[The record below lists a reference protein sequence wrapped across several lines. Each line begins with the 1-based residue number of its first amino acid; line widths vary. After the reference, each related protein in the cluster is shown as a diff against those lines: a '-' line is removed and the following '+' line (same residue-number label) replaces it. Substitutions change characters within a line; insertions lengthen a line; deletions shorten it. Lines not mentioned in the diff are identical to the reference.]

1 MTSWHE
7 KLLGGFKRTSDRLI
21 GNLAGLGTGPLD
33 KATLDEIEE
42 ALIASDLGPE
52 TAARIRQRLSVGTFE
67 RGMEELGIRLVVAE
81 EIEKVLDTVA
91 TPLEITGFPRPH
103 VILVIGVNGSG
114 KDMHGANA

>member
-1 MTSWHE
+1 
-7 KLLGGFKRTSDRLI
+7 I

-33 KATLDEIEE
+33 KATLDEIED

-91 TPLEITGFPRPH
+91 TPLEITG
-103 VILVIGVNGSG
+103 
-114 KDMHGANA
+114 